1 MIIDNLVNLLVP
13 CIHFIFEKLVL
24 LQLID
29 KKLHFALS
37 WPFALFW
44 RADELLEYVE
54 IELALSDNLHS
65 SSDSIQVLL
74 QDATV
79 LVILVKLIKVGGP
92 FGRRSVPIA

>member
-1 MIIDNLVNLLVP
+1 M
-13 CIHFIFEKLVL
+13 
-24 LQLID
+24 ID

-37 WPFALFW
+37 RPFAFFW
-44 RADELLEYVE
+44 RTDELLEYVE

-65 SSDSIQVLL
+65 SCDSVQVLL

-92 FGRRSVPIA
+92 LGCRSVPVA